1 MPLFVVSCT
10 DREGTVEK
18 RLAIRPQHL
27 ARLEQLNAEGRLIR
41 FMRVVTASII
51 GLCFMISPVWAVEVA
66 PAPVIQENQTAQ
78 PQGTAVTAQTQSTPK
93 PAIIPAVA
101 TSAQPVPPAENKPLT
116 AEEIAKLKAQ
126 QEAKVKALV
135 KDQATRLQQLEKA
148 NLEALSQN
156 QELQLKNDN
165 LGVQVQ
171 VLQSERS
178 AQMFLYG
185 AATLAVGVLLGFL
198 IASYVYTK
206 RRRQW

>member
-1 MPLFVVSCT
+1 
-10 DREGTVEK
+10 
-18 RLAIRPQHL
+18 
-27 ARLEQLNAEGRLIR
+27 
-41 FMRVVTASII
+41 MRVVVQSLFGFTLLSSSI
-51 GLCFMISPVWAVEVA
+51 LLPTVWAEPAPTTAPATQTTTATQTSPTNPAVVA
-66 PAPVIQENQTAQ
+66 P
-78 PQGTAVTAQTQSTPK
+78 PK
-93 PAIIPAVA
+93 PSIIPAVA
-101 TSAQPVPPAENKPLT
+101 GANSNIQAQAFVQENKPLT
-116 AEEIAKLKAQ
+116 AEQIVKEKAS

-171 VLQSERS
+171 VLQSEQS

-185 AATLAVGVLLGFL
+185 AATIAVGVLLGFL
-198 IASYVYTK
+198 IASYIYTK

>member
-1 MPLFVVSCT
+1 MRFVVAS
-10 DREGTVEK
+10 
-18 RLAIRPQHL
+18 
-27 ARLEQLNAEGRLIR
+27 
-41 FMRVVTASII
+41 VVAVLLS
-51 GLCFMISPVWAVEVA
+51 SPVYAVEPTTPTA
-66 PAPVIQENQTAQ
+66 PAP
-78 PQGTAVTAQTQSTPK
+78 AVTNTAAAATANGVTPAQDKS
-93 PAIIPAVA
+93 
-101 TSAQPVPPAENKPLT
+101 LT
-116 AEEIAKLKAQ
+116 AEQIAKNKTL
-126 QEAKVKALV
+126 QEAKTKALI
-135 KDQATRLQQLEKA
+135 KDQSTRLQQLEQA
-148 NLEALSQN
+148 NLDALAQN

>member
-1 MPLFVVSCT
+1 
-10 DREGTVEK
+10 
-18 RLAIRPQHL
+18 
-27 ARLEQLNAEGRLIR
+27 
-41 FMRVVTASII
+41 MRAVTASFI
-51 GLCFMISPVWAVEVA
+51 GFCFMIPSAWAVEVSA
-66 PAPVIQENQTAQ
+66 PAAPATQ
-78 PQGTAVTAQTQSTPK
+78 PAATLVQAVTTQAPAQGTSAQQ
-93 PAIIPAVA
+93 AGIIPAVA
-101 TSAQPVPPAENKPLT
+101 TTAQTVQPTEKKPLT
-116 AEEIAKLKAQ
+116 TEEIAKQKAQ
-126 QEAKVKALV
+126 QDAKVKALV

-178 AQMFLYG
+178 AQMFLDG

>member
-1 MPLFVVSCT
+1 
-10 DREGTVEK
+10 
-18 RLAIRPQHL
+18 
-27 ARLEQLNAEGRLIR
+27 
-41 FMRVVTASII
+41 MRAVTASFI
-51 GLCFMISPVWAVEVA
+51 GFCFMIPSVWAVEVS
-66 PAPVIQENQTAQ
+66 APVASATRST
-78 PQGTAVTAQTQSTPK
+78 GTPVQAVTTQAPVQGASAQK
-93 PAIIPAVA
+93 AGIIPAVA
-101 TSAQPVPPAENKPLT
+101 TTVQPTEKKPLT
-116 AEEIAKLKAQ
+116 AEEVAKQKAQ
-126 QEAKVKALV
+126 QDAKVKALV